1 MARRRE
7 IHFPS
12 ENKAL
17 KKHLDKDEKKS
28 EIKKEV
34 EKKRIIKEDEK
45 TKFVGFFGKQA
56 YKKSNM
62 LMKTPNTEVFD
73 VCGFGIDY
81 PGESIYIALINAIW
95 NKIEKYKMSI
105 SGEISSIYFDIY
117 EKIQNAKKINVD
129 DEQRKVII
137 HTFFEFLKISQPTK
151 NFVFLISM
159 MQYEI
164 EYENILRLDAIGSS
178 NITFALVSLQPLST
192 QINSLD
198 NNAKNK
204 KEFERFF
211 SEENIFETDLN

>member
-62 LMKTPNTEVFD
+62 LAKTPNTEVFD

-117 EKIQNAKKINVD
+117 EKIQNAKK
-129 DEQRKVII
+129 
-137 HTFFEFLKISQPTK
+137 
-151 NFVFLISM
+151 
-159 MQYEI
+159 
-164 EYENILRLDAIGSS
+164 
-178 NITFALVSLQPLST
+178 
-192 QINSLD
+192 
-198 NNAKNK
+198 
-204 KEFERFF
+204 
-211 SEENIFETDLN
+211 

>member
-1 MARRRE
+1 
-7 IHFPS
+7 
-12 ENKAL
+12 
-17 KKHLDKDEKKS
+17 
-28 EIKKEV
+28 
-34 EKKRIIKEDEK
+34 
-45 TKFVGFFGKQA
+45 
-56 YKKSNM
+56 
-62 LMKTPNTEVFD
+62 MKTPNTEVFD

-211 SEENIFETDLN
+211 SEENIFDTDLN